1 MTDKLGFGKVPA
13 KPNVSKRASVRT
25 EAVKRYDKMKAE
37 GIPDF
42 EVYIPFKVKKR
53 GIQ

>member
-1 MTDKLGFGKVPA
+1 MTDTLGFGKTPP
-13 KPNVSKRASVRT
+13 KPNVSKRAAVRT

-42 EVYIPFKVKKR
+42 EVYIRIQGKKAW
-53 GIQ
+53 